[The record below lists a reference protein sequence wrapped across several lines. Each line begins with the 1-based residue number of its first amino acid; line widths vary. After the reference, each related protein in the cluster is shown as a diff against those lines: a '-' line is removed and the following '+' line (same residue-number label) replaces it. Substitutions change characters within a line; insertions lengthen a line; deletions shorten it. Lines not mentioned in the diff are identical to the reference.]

1 MPAFHIVL
9 CCFLWISFCLM
20 LNDHVSE
27 EQNVL
32 LLTARNDCIFY
43 RFSLK
48 FTINYTYCHCYQ
60 SWCCCICTMLRKN
73 IYWKNCLLWCSNGIE
88 MLFINCIFFYYVSHG
103 FLLICSEFCL
113 FHCAIFRSPCRGLCC
128 IIVLLDCYLFINILY
143 LSWRHYLFAE
153 IYD

>member
-9 CCFLWISFCLM
+9 CCFLWIYFCLM

-27 EQNVL
+27 ELIVL

-43 RFSLK
+43 RFSLE
-48 FTINYTYCHCYQ
+48 FTINYTYRHCYQ

-88 MLFINCIFFYYVSHG
+88 MLFINCIFLLCISW
-103 FLLICSEFCL
+103 FLVNMQWVLSFPLC
-113 FHCAIFRSPCRGLCC
+113 HYQSPCRGLCC
-128 IIVLLDCYLFINILY
+128 IIVLLDCYLFINIIY